1 MYKHLK
7 RWTRPSNYAGEQW
20 SEYYVFLTKTRD
32 SNTLDESNF
41 AVGLA
46 ALGGESETVIVAR
59 EGHWAVGWI
68 EVIYI
73 HESNTQ
79 ALEQAES
86 LLEALADYLVLDES
100 DWCQRETEAV
110 ESFWQSL
117 PVSERISYCSDAGE
131 SIFAARCDYPPD
143 KVFAYL
149 RDTLQL

>member
-1 MYKHLK
+1 MFKHLK
-7 RWTRPSNYAGEQW
+7 RWQHPANYAGKQW
-20 SEYYVFLTKTRD
+20 QEYYVFFAKTRD

-41 AVGLA
+41 DTGLA

-73 HESNTQ
+73 HESNLEALKQ
-79 ALEQAES
+79 ADE

-100 DWCQRETEAV
+100 DWSQRETEAV

-117 PVSERISYCSDAGE
+117 SVSERISYCSDAGE
-131 SIFAARCDYPPD
+131 SIFAARCDYPSP
-143 KVFAYL
+143 KVLDWL
-149 RDTLQL
+149 RDTLQP